1 MSCFISASIYD
12 LQKKKSFKIKKA
24 NKLGIFNRYWNT
36 NVLHQ
41 QKIPKYYKKFTF
53 LHIPADKI
61 FLSNCFDNLKNNK
74 EFKDEYFDY
83 ITQIKK
89 IININIT
96 LILPN
101 KLKEKID
108 RYYLK

>member
-1 MSCFISASIYD
+1 MLMFYTNKIRQL
-12 LQKKKSFKIKKA
+12 LQ
-24 NKLGIFNRYWNT
+24 
-36 NVLHQ
+36 
-41 QKIPKYYKKFTF
+41 KFTF

-74 EFKDEYFDY
+74 QFKDEYFDY
-83 ITQIKK
+83 ITQLKNILRIKVSR
-89 IININIT
+89 
-96 LILPN
+96 ILPN